1 MAKFTPFPT
10 FGGKNGIAGITPV
23 KLSPTPMRFPTARG
37 PARRTP
43 EPTTKEK
50 LAPFLPLVTEGI
62 RGLISSKP
70 EVLSDTDYLTSIG
83 ADPEDPT
90 FKEQTRLDAYKLYGP
105 PKEKNRFGLDEIL
118 NIGVASQMGRGA
130 TNYGKTYF
138 NLRNA
143 EETDRLNTEKL
154 RAEYIK
160 SQKPTK
166 YNTVNL
172 LSKSDHSAG
181 VKGVYQGRENEDTG
195 ELELQLKNEDGSF
208 SYEIAGPN
216 FIKQTGTGNIDL
228 PENTNIKLVDDILDP
243 IFEKEEAITN
253 LVQQG
258 SNTIRTLEGVIESGD
273 ITPNTITSALFGIGN
288 QARLELDNLRKMG
301 AIGSGER
308 LFATEKDV
316 ENGVAGGNKNSPER
330 AGTGQL
336 AEQLYLALQS
346 GDTDRINSA
355 TLAFEESF
363 LQDKLNNA
371 NGLTIRQLLG
381 DVVYDDVTLR
391 SQMLS
396 LAYTAAAVNGQTGRT
411 LSDKDLAYHLQIVGL
426 NQTSDPEILIKNLQR
441 FIGDAVNKVDS
452 EAQLALQQNWFRF
465 DLNDKYT
472 QSAIKQYYRPPESPT
487 PLNDPLNPYNF
498 LYPSEFNQYTFRPLG
513 ERYTDIGFEQFTGV
527 NNTQSSSI
535 PVPNDIENMILE
547 EMKNI
552 K

>member
-10 FGGKNGIAGITPV
+10 FGGKDGIAGITPV
-23 KLSPTPMRFPTARG
+23 KLAPTQMRFPTARG
-37 PARRTP
+37 PVRRAP
-43 EPTTKEK
+43 EPTDKEK
-50 LAPFLPLVTEGI
+50 LGGFVPLITEGI
-62 RGLISSKP
+62 KGLIQGRP
-70 EVLSDTDYLTSIG
+70 EVLSDADYLTSIG
-83 ADPEDPT
+83 ADPENHT
-90 FKEQTRLDAYKLYGP
+90 FNEQTRLDAYKLYGP

-130 TNYGKTYF
+130 KDYGKTYF
-138 NLRNA
+138 NLRTA

-172 LSKSDHSAG
+172 LSKSDHANG
-181 VKGVYQGRENEDTG
+181 IKGIYQGRENEDTG
-195 ELELQLKNEDGSF
+195 ELELQIKNNDGSF
-208 SYEIAGPN
+208 SYEIAGPDY
-216 FIKQTGTGNIDL
+216 IKQTGVGNVEL
-228 PENTNIKLVDDILDP
+228 PENVNVKLVDDILDP
-243 IFEKEEAITN
+243 IFEKELSITN
-253 LVQQG
+253 LVKQG
-258 SNTIRTLEGVIESGD
+258 SNTIRTLNDIMDSGAV
-273 ITPNTITSALFGIGN
+273 TPNTITSALFGIGN
-288 QARLELDNLRKMG
+288 QARLELDNLQKIG
-301 AIGSGER
+301 AIGSSGR

-316 ENGVAGGNKNSPER
+316 ENGIAGGDKNAPLR

-363 LQDKLNNA
+363 LQDKLNNPK
-371 NGLTIRQLLG
+371 GLTIKELLG

-426 NQTSDPEILIKNLQR
+426 NQTSDPEILIKNLKR
-441 FIGDAVNKVDS
+441 FIGDAVTKVDS
-452 EAQLALQQNWFRF
+452 EAQLALQQNWFKF
-465 DLNDKYT
+465 DLNDEYT

-487 PLNDPLNPYNF
+487 PLNDPMNPYNF
-498 LYPSEFNQYTFRPLG
+498 LYPSEFSQYTFRTLG
-513 ERYTDIGFEQFTGV
+513 ERYKDIGFEEFTGV
-527 NNTQSSSI
+527 NNQPENTQISTD
-535 PVPNDIENMILE
+535 VKGILE
-547 EMKNI
+547 QAKQELD
-552 K
+552 

>member
-10 FGGKNGIAGITPV
+10 FSGKDGIAGITPV
-23 KLSPTPMRFPTARG
+23 KLSPTQMRFPTARG
-37 PARRTP
+37 PVRRAP

-50 LAPFLPLVTEGI
+50 LGGFVPLITEGI
-62 RGLISSKP
+62 RGLIQGRP
-70 EVLSDTDYLTSIG
+70 EVLSDADYLTSIG
-83 ADPEDPT
+83 ADPENPT
-90 FKEQTRLDAYKLYGP
+90 FNEQTRLDAYKLYGP

-130 TNYGKTYF
+130 KDYGKTYF
-138 NLRNA
+138 NLRTA
-143 EETDRLNTEKL
+143 EENDRLNTEKL

-160 SQKPTK
+160 SQKAPK

-172 LSKSDHSAG
+172 LSKSDHANG

-195 ELELQLKNEDGSF
+195 ELELQIKNEDGSF
-208 SYEIAGPN
+208 SYEIAGPDY
-216 FIKQTGTGNIDL
+216 IKQTGVGNVEL
-228 PENTNIKLVDDILDP
+228 PENVNVKLVDDVIDP
-243 IFEKEEAITN
+243 IFEKELSITN
-253 LVQQG
+253 LVKQG
-258 SNTIRTLEGVIESGD
+258 SNTIRTLNSIIEDDSV
-273 ITPNTITSALFGIGN
+273 TPNTITASLLGVGN
-288 QARLELDNLRKMG
+288 QARIELENLRKMG

-308 LFATEKDV
+308 LFATAKDV
-316 ENGVAGGNKNSPER
+316 ENGIAGGDKDAPQR

-346 GDTDRINSA
+346 GDVDRINSA

-363 LQDKLNNA
+363 LKDKLNNPDE
-371 NGLTIRQLLG
+371 LTIKELLG

-441 FIGDAVNKVDS
+441 FIGDAVTKVDS
-452 EAQLALQQNWFRF
+452 EAQLALQQNWFKF
-465 DLNDKYT
+465 DLTDKYT

-487 PLNDPLNPYNF
+487 PLNDPMNPYNF
-498 LYPSEFNQYTFRPLG
+498 LYPSEFSQYTFRPLG
-513 ERYTDIGFEQFTGV
+513 ERYRDIGFEEFTGV
-527 NNTQSSSI
+527 NNQSQNIS
-535 PVPNDIENMILE
+535 VPPDMQTLITE
-547 EMKNI
+547 EIDKI